1 MVRPVGDK
9 AKLEK
14 EIAYL
19 KERLATIDDRWKGA
33 VVTSIWA
40 GSTYNHARYF
50 RQLERQSLYSKLK
63 RREQKLRRI
72 LRNERQPTV
81 REN

>member
-1 MVRPVGDK
+1 MVRPVTKDS
-9 AKLEK
+9 LVQ
-14 EIAYL
+14 EIASL
-19 KERLATIDDRWKGA
+19 KERLATIDERWKGA

-50 RQLERQSLYSKLK
+50 RGLERQSLYSKLK
-63 RREQKLRRI
+63 RREQKLRKI
-72 LRNERQPTV
+72 LRDERQPIV